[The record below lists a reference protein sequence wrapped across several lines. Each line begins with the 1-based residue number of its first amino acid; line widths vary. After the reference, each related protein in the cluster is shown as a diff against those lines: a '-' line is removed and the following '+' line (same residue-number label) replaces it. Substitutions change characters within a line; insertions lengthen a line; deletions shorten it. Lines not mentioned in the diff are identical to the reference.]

1 MRYTRMNSWADVDAY
16 AGRLLDTIS
25 DADKLK
31 KNLDLSDFLVISGR
45 SFEEGSTA
53 LNTACDRVCGKFG
66 QLLAAFAG
74 ATRIVLEEGF
84 GSAVSGGVAS
94 FFALEKGCQ
103 RYGRAK
109 SALKA
114 ASGNKVAAAR
124 AEVSLAQSDIIR
136 ALGGTIIT
144 ASVQR
149 EFRGKE
155 DLLDFLAVSGSRFEQ
170 GSAVLVQTCDKV
182 CSNLGKL
189 IASVLGGV
197 RVVKDG
203 FKSFVR
209 GGVLTFDE
217 LETACKKYAQ
227 AKRLP
232 AGREREVAVA
242 MAQAEIIRVLGGSII
257 LGEHREKDWPKTDK
271 PPVSFP
277 DGYQFRYLP
286 ERGSAGSS
294 KSSALPLL
302 LVVGASGILATTLS

>member
-1 MRYTRMNSWADVDAY
+1 MRYTRMNSWADAEAY
-16 AGRLLDTIS
+16 ADKFIDTLS

-53 LNTACDRVCGKFG
+53 LNTVCDRVCGKFG
-66 QLLAAFAG
+66 QLLVTFAG
-74 ATRIVLEEGF
+74 SLRIVLEEGF
-84 GSAVSGGVAS
+84 GSAVNGGVAS

-103 RYGRAK
+103 RYGKAK
-109 SALKA
+109 SALKSA
-114 ASGNKVAAAR
+114 TGNKVAAAR
-124 AEVSLAQSDIIR
+124 AEVGLAQGDIIR

-149 EFRGKE
+149 EFKGKE
-155 DLLDFLAVSGSRFEQ
+155 DLLDFLAVSGGRFEQ

-182 CSNLGKL
+182 CSSLGRL
-189 IASVLGGV
+189 IASVIGGV

-217 LETACKKYAQ
+217 LDGACKQYAQ

-232 AGREREVAVA
+232 AGREREVAVGK
-242 MAQAEIIRVLGGSII
+242 AQAEIIRVLGGAII
-257 LGEHREKDWPKTDK
+257 LGEHATKTTTQK
-271 PPVSFP
+271 SPVPFP
-277 DGYQFRYLP
+277 DGNQFRYLP
-286 ERGSAGSS
+286 EQRGAPST
-294 KSSALPLL
+294 KSSVVPLL
-302 LVVGASGILATTLS
+302 LVVGAGGILATTLS